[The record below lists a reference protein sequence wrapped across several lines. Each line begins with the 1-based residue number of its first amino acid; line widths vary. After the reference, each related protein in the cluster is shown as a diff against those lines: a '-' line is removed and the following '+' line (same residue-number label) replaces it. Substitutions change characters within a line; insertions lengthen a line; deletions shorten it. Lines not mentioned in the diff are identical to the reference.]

1 LTSKRHS
8 RGPTNGSLSAGS
20 TIEARQPQT
29 RARLVAL
36 TGSEVG
42 RVHRIAGTVLLGRD
56 HQAQVHIDAPDVSR
70 RHARIAPSTEGGW
83 EIEDLGSFNGTWV
96 NGLPV
101 KGRQPIEFGD
111 RLQIGGSLL
120 LVFTHHDLLEERVAQ
135 LQKMEAMGQLAGEVA
150 HDFKNLLTI
159 LSHNLTYMHQSAVS
173 GVLKMGG
180 AGGQDELY
188 QCLEDMSTSTRRA
201 TELVQ
206 RLLDF
211 ARPGRKKD
219 LPVDLSA
226 VATEVM
232 QICRRTF
239 PESITIRQAI
249 TPELEVTG
257 DSAQFHQALVNLCLN
272 ARDAMPEGGTL
283 RVSVEHMALAQVG
296 QLDLP
301 LDVPGEYI
309 LVSVADSGVGM
320 DEQTLA
326 RAFEPFFSTK
336 GPKKGT
342 GLGLSTVYGVVKAHG
357 GHVQVESEPGQGT
370 TFRLVLPKAGELV
383 ADSTMPG
390 EEPLEDQ
397 QAAGR
402 ELVLLVD
409 DHQEVR
415 LSTGQILDNLGFD
428 VITAV
433 DGGEAV
439 EIFRKHRD
447 QLTLVLLDLVL
458 PRISGGE
465 AYREMAHID
474 PSVPVVLISGFADER
489 EVSRLLR
496 AGVKGFLPKPFDTE
510 QLDRAI
516 RLALGDGKR
525 A

>member
-1 LTSKRHS
+1 
-8 RGPTNGSLSAGS
+8 
-20 TIEARQPQT
+20 
-29 RARLVAL
+29 
-36 TGSEVG
+36 
-42 RVHRIAGTVLLGRD
+42 
-56 HQAQVHIDAPDVSR
+56 
-70 RHARIAPSTEGGW
+70 
-83 EIEDLGSFNGTWV
+83 
-96 NGLPV
+96 
-101 KGRQPIEFGD
+101 
-111 RLQIGGSLL
+111 
-120 LVFTHHDLLEERVAQ
+120 
-135 LQKMEAMGQLAGEVA
+135 
-150 HDFKNLLTI
+150 
-159 LSHNLTYMHQSAVS
+159 
-173 GVLKMGG
+173 
-180 AGGQDELY
+180 
-188 QCLEDMSTSTRRA
+188 
-201 TELVQ
+201 
-206 RLLDF
+206 
-211 ARPGRKKD
+211 
-219 LPVDLSA
+219 
-226 VATEVM
+226 
-232 QICRRTF
+232 
-239 PESITIRQAI
+239 
-249 TPELEVTG
+249 
-257 DSAQFHQALVNLCLN
+257 
-272 ARDAMPEGGTL
+272 
-283 RVSVEHMALAQVG
+283 MALAQVG